1 MPIDEENSE
10 DFSTFVSLNLPYQVV
25 NKLKDGAKSVRR
37 TIQNNFQDGSKQEA
51 IDMLLLGNT
60 FVGELGERSRALLY
74 SSFLHC
80 EFTNCTVIIIHYL
93 VSSYRLWLFVICF
106 LFYTISKERPS

>member
-1 MPIDEENSE
+1 MPVNEEMSE
-10 DFSTFVSLNLPYQVV
+10 HFSILASLNLPYQVV

-80 EFTNCTVIIIHYL
+80 EFTNCAVIIHYL
-93 VSSYRLWLFVICF
+93 V
-106 LFYTISKERPS
+106 ISHRF